1 MVRMTA
7 SAMHMITKRTY
18 SGGRP
23 RPIPTAA
30 APYSMTSV
38 AVMRTRAD
46 SGEMLNV
53 NAAARGSTRIRI
65 RPRVT
70 VTDRC
75 LRQWLTAL
83 HSIAMIELTLKK
95 NKQVSSAYK
104 KKNAVNV
111 ITLSFCS
118 GEIMNKT

>member
-1 MVRMTA
+1 MTNA
-7 SAMHMITKRTY
+7 LAIRT
-18 SGGRP
+18 SE
-23 RPIPTAA
+23 
-30 APYSMTSV
+30 
-38 AVMRTRAD
+38 D

-75 LRQWLTAL
+75 LRQWLTGL
-83 HSIAMIELTLKK
+83 HSIAMIGLTLKK

-104 KKNAVNV
+104 KKKAVNV
-111 ITLSFCS
+111 ITLSLCS
-118 GEIMNKT
+118 GEIMNIT